1 MKPNMY
7 LIFGLII
14 AVLISGCVPSE
25 PPANSLPEDTN
36 DDLRFIV
43 ANPLDLS
50 QIQRMSTFR
59 SCVGHDYS
67 GINIEGEK
75 ETLRSMKH
83 YLEPLPS
90 LIGTNQI
97 KIFAPF
103 DGKIVEIW
111 DGPPGKGIYISAKA
125 SPRWQFIFFHV
136 IPAAGIEEG
145 AFVQAG
151 EQVGTVS
158 MYIHNFDFALKEFGW
173 KGQIFDSPF
182 VHMKETVLEEY
193 AQNGITLENIIVSK
207 QTRDANPCPVE
218 GSRNGDALFTGYR
231 DQDFVALRSNL
242 IQEVERDTT
251 EPAANLTS
259 PVEPASQ
266 VEEDNHALFPG
277 GTVLYQKDGLTFEH
291 YFPNTGSLK
300 SDESEILIYNGKNT
314 AVQIIS
320 SDMKFIADGKNYEQY
335 SGTWEKFPSI
345 QSWEKIEYVNI
356 HPRYYQGQP
365 LILELGQKG
374 KLHWHY
380 QFGEAIS
387 GKEQAVDIEI
397 SYKIRAQNY
406 TLKKKVEREENG
418 ESISS
423 GEANHDQEQNTGDN
437 RH

>member
-1 MKPNMY
+1 MNETYLMKRNMY

-67 GINIEGEK
+67 GTNIEGEK

-111 DGPPGKGIYISAKA
+111 DGPPGKGIYIAAKA
-125 SPRWQFIFFHV
+125 APSWQFIFFHV

-231 DQDFVALRSNL
+231 DQDFVTLRPSFIDDVESNSP
-242 IQEVERDTT
+242 Q
-251 EPAANLTS
+251 PAANPVS
-259 PVEPASQ
+259 PR
-266 VEEDNHALFPG
+266 EENNRALFPG
-277 GTVLYQKDGLTFEH
+277 GIILHRQEGVTFEH
-291 YFPNTGSLK
+291 YFSNMGSLK
-300 SDESEILIYNGKNT
+300 SDEAEILVYNGGNA
-314 AVQIIS
+314 AVQITS
-320 SDMKFIADGKNYEQY
+320 SDMKFIVAGRTYEQY

-345 QSWEKIEYVNI
+345 DSWEKIDYVNI
-356 HPRYYQGQP
+356 HPRYYQNQP
-365 LILELGQKG
+365 LILEPGQKG

-380 QFGEAIS
+380 QFAGDIR
-387 GKEQAVDIEI
+387 GKEQAVDIDI
-397 SYKIRAQNY
+397 TYSIGAQSY
-406 TLKKKVEREENG
+406 TLKKKVVREEGTESVASGGADQVHDGG
-418 ESISS
+418 EI
-423 GEANHDQEQNTGDN
+423 N
-437 RH
+437 